1 MKSYSSIT
9 SNSLGSLWKVEHCL
23 KCLLLLHLE
32 EHFGKSVLEAG
43 CAGAFISVGTLLN
56 ETLTSLAALASSV
69 STSCWHRQDAC
80 WDVSPER
87 LGCFLMPGF
96 SELLCNLTLAPSSAL
111 HLQFEVKTTLSAAS
125 FLRFPSP
132 SRSRTGLRT
141 RGGGWRIR
149 WGSRTWAGLWG
160 SSCTTNTSR
169 ATRRGWASAATTA
182 AQKVRLEPW
191 RRSPYSGFWEDSVHS
206 GGVRNCQD
214 HSWITETDPRP
225 PQTIKPRT

>member
-9 SNSLGSLWKVEHCL
+9 SNSLPSLWKVECCL

-32 EHFGKSVLEAG
+32 EHFGKSVLLEAG

-56 ETLTSLAALASSV
+56 ETLTSLAALASNGFHVDTDKMHAGMSLE
-69 STSCWHRQDAC
+69 C
-80 WDVSPER
+80 

-96 SELLCNLTLAPSSAL
+96 RELLCNLTPDSSSAL
-111 HLQFEVKTTLSAAS
+111 SLEFDVRMTLFAAS

-132 SRSRTGLRT
+132 SRSQTGLRT

-160 SSCTTNTSR
+160 SNYTTNMSR
-169 ATRRGWASAATTA
+169 ATQKGWASAAMTA
-182 AQKVRLEPW
+182 AQKVRLQPW
-191 RRSPYSGFWEDSVHS
+191 RGSPNSGFWED
-206 GGVRNCQD
+206 CAQ
-214 HSWITETDPRP
+214 WTQKLPRSQLDYWNW
-225 PQTIKPRT
+225 PQTSTDY